1 MRFGMF
7 VLLSAALAMAQDFAF
22 QVASPVA
29 SQDFH
34 FKAAAFVFRTTGCSS
49 AEAPKISATAE
60 GIISNQRQSVP
71 LKVVEGSKPGVYAV
85 FQSWPRDGQWLVDLT
100 GTCGPATAGAL
111 IPVERNGFNRNSA
124 KFFSHRP
131 TNNEIEGSLT
141 ELAQKGNK

>member
-7 VLLSAALAMAQDFAF
+7 LLVSAALAMAQDFAF

-34 FKAAAFVFRTTGCSS
+34 FKAATFVFRTTGCSS
-49 AEAPKISATAE
+49 AEVPKISASAE
-60 GIISNQRQSVP
+60 GVNNHQRQSVP

-85 FQSWPRDGQWLVDLT
+85 FQSWPRDGQWLVDLG
-100 GTCGPATAGAL
+100 GTCGSATAGAL
-111 IPVERNGFNRNSA
+111 IPIGRNEFNRESA

-131 TNNEIEGSLT
+131 TNSEIQASLT
-141 ELAQKGNK
+141 ELAQRGNK